1 MAVIPSTTAPEGT
14 PMPERHQL
22 APAIGSKIPSHFG
35 HCFGCGELHP
45 TGLHLVAYAGEG
57 LDVSAQFTVTENH
70 QGAPGLAHG
79 GLLSLAF
86 DEALGKLMWL
96 LRAPAVTGRLETD
109 FLKPVPV
116 GSTLHITAEI
126 TGQSNRKVYT
136 SAIGRLNAPDG
147 EIAVK
152 AFELSQNL
160 RGKWLTADYSVKR
173 RYLEIVFLNFV
184 LDDVTLVPTTRKPFD
199 VLAEGLLLENSRGD
213 KI

>member
-1 MAVIPSTTAPEGT
+1 MARIPSTTAPEGA
-14 PMPERHQL
+14 PIPERHAM
-22 APAIGSKIPSHFG
+22 APVAGSKIPSHFG

-57 LDVSAQFTVTENH
+57 LDITAKFTVDENH

-109 FLKPVPV
+109 FIKPVPM

-126 TGQSNRKVYT
+126 TGQVNRKVYT
-136 SAIGRLNAPDG
+136 SAIGRLNSADG
-147 EIAVK
+147 EIAVRAAALYIVVPMDHFMNNAPK
-152 AFELSQNL
+152 EYLAQMAKTPELMAFVDP
-160 RGKWLTADYSVKR
+160 TF
-173 RYLEIVFLNFV
+173 EIN
-184 LDDVTLVPTTRKPFD
+184 P
-199 VLAEGLLLENSRGD
+199 
-213 KI
+213 

>member
-1 MAVIPSTTAPEGT
+1 MARIPSTTAPEGA
-14 PMPERHQL
+14 PIPERHAM
-22 APAIGSKIPSHFG
+22 APVAGSKIPSHFG

-57 LDVSAQFTVTENH
+57 LDITAEFAVNENH

-109 FLKPVPV
+109 FIKPVPM

-126 TGQSNRKVYT
+126 TGQVNRKVYT
-136 SAIGRLNAPDG
+136 SAIGRLNSADG
-147 EIAVK
+147 EIAVRAAALYIVVPMDHFMNNAPK
-152 AFELSQNL
+152 EYLAQMAKTPELMAFVDP
-160 RGKWLTADYSVKR
+160 TF
-173 RYLEIVFLNFV
+173 EIN
-184 LDDVTLVPTTRKPFD
+184 P
-199 VLAEGLLLENSRGD
+199 
-213 KI
+213 

>member
-1 MAVIPSTTAPEGT
+1 MARIPSTTAPEGS
-14 PMPERHQL
+14 PIPERHPK
-22 APAIGSKIPSHFG
+22 APAAGSKIPSHFG

-57 LDVSAQFTVTENH
+57 LDITAKFTVSENH

-109 FLKPVPV
+109 FLKPVPM

-126 TGQSNRKVYT
+126 TGQVNRKVFT
-136 SAIGRLNAPDG
+136 SAIGRLNSPDG
-147 EIAVK
+147 EIAVRAAALCIIVPMDHFMNNAPK
-152 AFELSQNL
+152 EYLAQMAKTPELMAFVDP
-160 RGKWLTADYSVKR
+160 TF
-173 RYLEIVFLNFV
+173 EIN
-184 LDDVTLVPTTRKPFD
+184 P
-199 VLAEGLLLENSRGD
+199 
-213 KI
+213 

>member
-1 MAVIPSTTAPEGT
+1 MARIPSTTAPEGA
-14 PMPERHQL
+14 PIPERHAQ
-22 APAIGSKIPSHFG
+22 APVVGSRSPSHFG

-57 LDVSAQFTVTENH
+57 LNITAEFTVNENH

-109 FLKPVPV
+109 FIKPVPM

-126 TGQSNRKVYT
+126 TGQVNRKVYT
-136 SAIGRLNAPDG
+136 SAIGRLNSADG
-147 EIAVK
+147 EIAVRAAALYIIVPMDHFMNNAPK
-152 AFELSQNL
+152 E
-160 RGKWLTADYSVKR
+160 
-173 RYLEIVFLNFV
+173 YLEQMAKTPELMAFV
-184 LDDVTLVPTTRKPFD
+184 DPTFEINP
-199 VLAEGLLLENSRGD
+199 
-213 KI
+213 